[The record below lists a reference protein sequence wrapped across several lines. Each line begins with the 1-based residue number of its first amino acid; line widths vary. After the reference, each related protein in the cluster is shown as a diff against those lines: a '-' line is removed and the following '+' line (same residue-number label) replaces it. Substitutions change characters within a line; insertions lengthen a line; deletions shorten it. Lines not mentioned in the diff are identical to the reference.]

1 MTPQERQLIDDLF
14 DRLAKLESAKRDP
27 EAMSAIM
34 QGLRNAP
41 NAVYALVQTTL
52 VQDEALKR
60 ADMRIQ
66 ELEALAGQQNQS
78 GGFLDSMRDAIFGQN
93 QPQGLKAHMVRC
105 PTFARPRSPAAAGR
119 PGTPGRCCS
128 RTRRPGNINQPAY
141 AQPYGGA
148 QQQPSA
154 FGGGGGSFLGT
165 AAAAA
170 VGVVGGSMLAG
181 SLRSMMGGGGN
192 HQSFG
197 DTAGHSGGIED
208 RRPWSDQ
215 SGGDLARD
223 AGINDIGS
231 RGSSSQRADNNDNDS
246 GSRQGFFDQA
256 SHDDDRHGPRC
267 RRLRRRRWRWR
278 QRLRVSGAE
287 LKRETAARSGGR
299 FYFDDSVARME
310 RSAIRDSRSAK
321 VATSREPV
329 WVPRSLA
336 TRGYRA
342 TRTIRSPRPWR
353 RRRRGRRDR

>member
-41 NAVYALVQTTL
+41 NAVYALVQTAL
-52 VQDEALKR
+52 VQDEALRR

-66 ELEALAGQQNQS
+66 ELEAAAGQQNQS

-93 QPQGLKAHMVRC
+93 QSHGSVPNVRA
-105 PTFARPRSPAAAGR
+105 PEMAGGSRPAWNTGQVLQQSQA
-119 PGTPGRCCS
+119 PGQY
-128 RTRRPGNINQPAY
+128 NQPAY
-141 AQPYGGA
+141 GQPYGGA

-154 FGGGGGSFLGT
+154 FGGGGSFLGT

-170 VGVVGGSMLAG
+170 AGVVGGSLLAG
-181 SLRSMMGGGGN
+181 SIRSMMGGGGN
-192 HQSFG
+192 HQAFG
-197 DTAGHSGGIED
+197 DTAGHSGGVED
-208 RRPWSDQ
+208 RRPWGDQ

-256 SHDDDRHGPRC
+256 SHDDDDMDHDADG
-267 RRLRRRRWRWR
+267 
-278 QRLRVSGAE
+278 
-287 LKRETAARSGGR
+287 
-299 FYFDDSVARME
+299 FDGDDGDGDSDYA
-310 RSAIRDSRSAK
+310 
-321 VATSREPV
+321 
-329 WVPRSLA
+329 
-336 TRGYRA
+336 
-342 TRTIRSPRPWR
+342 
-353 RRRRGRRDR
+353 

>member
-66 ELEALAGQQNQS
+66 ELEAAAGQQAQS

-93 QPQGLKAHMVRC
+93 QQHGQNQGSVPNVRA
-105 PTFARPRSPAAAGR
+105 PEMAGSRPAWNTGQVLQQGQ
-119 PGTPGRCCS
+119 PGGQY
-128 RTRRPGNINQPAY
+128 NQPAY
-141 AQPYGGA
+141 GQPYGGA
-148 QQQPSA
+148 QQQPPP

-170 VGVVGGSMLAG
+170 AGVVGGSLLAG
-181 SLRSMMGGGGN
+181 SIRSMMGGGGN
-192 HQSFG
+192 HQAFG
-197 DTAGHSGGIED
+197 DTANHSGGIED
-208 RRPWSDQ
+208 RRPWGDQ

-231 RGSSSQRADNNDNDS
+231 SSRRADNNDNDS
-246 GSRQGFFDQA
+246 GSRQGFFDQD
-256 SHDDDRHGPRC
+256 SHDDDDMDHDSDG
-267 RRLRRRRWRWR
+267 
-278 QRLRVSGAE
+278 
-287 LKRETAARSGGR
+287 
-299 FYFDDSVARME
+299 FDGDDGDGDSDYA
-310 RSAIRDSRSAK
+310 
-321 VATSREPV
+321 
-329 WVPRSLA
+329 
-336 TRGYRA
+336 
-342 TRTIRSPRPWR
+342 
-353 RRRRGRRDR
+353 

>member
-14 DRLAKLESAKRDP
+14 DRLTKLENAPRDA

-41 NAVYALVQTTL
+41 NAVYALVQTAL

-66 ELEALAGQQNQS
+66 ELEAAAGQQNQSQNQS

-93 QPQGLKAHMVRC
+93 QPHGSVPNVRA
-105 PTFARPRSPAAAGR
+105 PDMGGGSRPAWNTGQVLQQNQA
-119 PGTPGRCCS
+119 PGPY
-128 RTRRPGNINQPAY
+128 NQPAY
-141 AQPYGGA
+141 GQPYGGA

-170 VGVVGGSMLAG
+170 AGVVGGSLLA
-181 SLRSMMGGGGN
+181 SSIRSMMGGGGN

-208 RRPWSDQ
+208 RRPWGDQ
-215 SGGDLARD
+215 SGGDLAKD

-246 GSRQGFFDQA
+246 GSRQGCFDQA
-256 SHDDDRHGPRC
+256 SNDDDNDMDHD
-267 RRLRRRRWRWR
+267 
-278 QRLRVSGAE
+278 SDD
-287 LKRETAARSGGR
+287 
-299 FYFDDSVARME
+299 FDGD
-310 RSAIRDSRSAK
+310 
-321 VATSREPV
+321 
-329 WVPRSLA
+329 
-336 TRGYRA
+336 
-342 TRTIRSPRPWR
+342 
-353 RRRRGRRDR
+353 

>member
-34 QGLRNAP
+34 QGLRTAP
-41 NAVYALVQTTL
+41 NAVYALVQTAL

-66 ELEALAGQQNQS
+66 ELEAGAGQQAQS

-93 QPQGLKAHMVRC
+93 QPQGASHGSVPNVR
-105 PTFARPRSPAAAGR
+105 PPEIAGSSRPAWNTGQVLQQNQA
-119 PGTPGRCCS
+119 PGQY
-128 RTRRPGNINQPAY
+128 NQPAY
-141 AQPYGGA
+141 AQQPYGGA

-192 HQSFG
+192 QQSFG

-215 SGGDLARD
+215 SGGNLARD

-231 RGSSSQRADNNDNDS
+231 SGRRADNNDNDS
-246 GSRQGFFDQA
+246 GSRQGFFDQG
-256 SHDDDRHGPRC
+256 SHDDDDTDHDSDG
-267 RRLRRRRWRWR
+267 
-278 QRLRVSGAE
+278 
-287 LKRETAARSGGR
+287 
-299 FYFDDSVARME
+299 FDGDDGDS
-310 RSAIRDSRSAK
+310 DSDYA
-321 VATSREPV
+321 
-329 WVPRSLA
+329 
-336 TRGYRA
+336 
-342 TRTIRSPRPWR
+342 
-353 RRRRGRRDR
+353 